1 MIEYLGNTD
10 LLNREKVAFLA
21 PTKVEPLSVL
31 PTLDWATEM
40 ARTGQVVVSGFSSR
54 LEREVWKVLAR
65 GCSPSVM
72 VLVRH
77 KYKIIPMELRPLL
90 DEGRLLIVFL
100 EIASRLDRKTAP
112 RRNAYV
118 ASLASEIVFPYV
130 PLQSSLYPIY
140 NTALSEGKTIL
151 ILRE

>member
-10 LLNREKVAFLA
+10 LLKQPMTAFLA
-21 PTKVEPLSVL
+21 PSKIAPESVL
-31 PTLDWATEM
+31 PTLDWATDM
-40 ARTGQVVVSGFSSR
+40 AQSGRVIVSGFSSR
-54 LEREVWKVLAR
+54 LETDVWDVLVR
-65 GCSPSVM
+65 GSSSIVM

-77 KYKIIPMELRPLL
+77 KYKIVPMELRPLL

-118 ASLASEIVFPYV
+118 AALASEIVFPYV

-140 NTALSEGKTIL
+140 DTALSEGKTVL

>member
-21 PTKVEPLSVL
+21 PTNVEPLSVL

-40 ARTGQVVVSGFSSR
+40 ARAGQVVVSGFSSR
-54 LEREVWKVLAR
+54 LESEVWDVLAR
-65 GCSPSVM
+65 GSSPIVM

-77 KYKIIPMELRPLL
+77 KYKKIPMELRPLL

-140 NTALSEGKTIL
+140 DAALSEGKTVL